1 MFREKMQ
8 KGRSS
13 ITICHC
19 QRRLIMIPTIIY
31 KVENQGTVTDIH
43 ICRTEE
49 VKRKLICISCKVLYA
64 EVCHVI
70 YFVV

>member
-1 MFREKMQ
+1 
-8 KGRSS
+8 
-13 ITICHC
+13 
-19 QRRLIMIPTIIY
+19 MIRTIIY